1 MKYLILLAVLAGC
14 AVKPKPLPEASSGK
28 VSECMRYASVL
39 KQSDPSLDEHAW
51 IKQCLISSDDE
62 ASEGPGPNRLLR

>member
-14 AVKPKPLPEASSGK
+14 AVMPKPLPEASSGK

-39 KQSDPSLDEHAW
+39 KQSDPSLDQIYYPLPYMFPA
-51 IKQCLISSDDE
+51 L
-62 ASEGPGPNRLLR
+62 ALRLKVPHGGSL